1 MKILRTANLGS
12 NFTGPYKKIVKVIK
26 KQKGKNKTI
35 IKVLSSLDTKRPS
48 LTVAW
53 LSGHL

>member
-1 MKILRTANLGS
+1 MKILRTANLRS

-26 KQKGKNKTI
+26 KQKVKNKTI
-35 IKVLSSLDTKRPS
+35 IKLFSSLDTKRPS